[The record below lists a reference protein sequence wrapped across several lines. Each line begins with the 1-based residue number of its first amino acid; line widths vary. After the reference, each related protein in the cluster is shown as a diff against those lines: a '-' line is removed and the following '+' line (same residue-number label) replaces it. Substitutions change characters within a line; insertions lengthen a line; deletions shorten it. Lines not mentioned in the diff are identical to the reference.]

1 MAQIQGSAAIDA
13 SYESVIT
20 TPQQSQRDAN
30 NPAGLLSI
38 AEETLA
44 EFLSK
49 PQELLSIGSR
59 CLG

>member
-1 MAQIQGSAAIDA
+1 MIVLVSGFEFCRFFKGSAAIDA

-30 NPAGLLSI
+30 NPTGLLSI

-49 PQELLSIGSR
+49 P
-59 CLG
+59 